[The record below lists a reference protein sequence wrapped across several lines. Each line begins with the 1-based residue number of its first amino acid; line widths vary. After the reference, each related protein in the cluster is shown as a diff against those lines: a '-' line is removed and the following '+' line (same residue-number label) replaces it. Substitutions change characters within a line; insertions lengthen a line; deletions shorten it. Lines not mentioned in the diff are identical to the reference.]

1 MNKKICVVYLMTF
14 LMIILVSCSTS
25 QTKESSNAEYSK
37 HINQTDIG
45 VKKIT
50 VYISGDIYF
59 PGKYEFYFGQTFL
72 DLWNVAHPYK
82 SILRTNYNLS
92 EILVDNRHYIISE
105 YESGEKSPILIN
117 VNLASTTDLVIL
129 PNIGKK
135 TADYII
141 EYRKNNGYFTSIDQF
156 ISILKG
162 LSDSEVSDIKD
173 RITI

>member
-1 MNKKICVVYLMTF
+1 MNKKICALSLIVI
-14 LMIILVSCSTS
+14 LMIILLSCSTS
-25 QTKESSNAEYSK
+25 QTKDSSNAEYSK
-37 HINQTDIG
+37 HINQTDRG

-59 PGKYEFYFGQTFL
+59 PGKYEFYLGQTFF

-92 EILVDNRHYIISE
+92 ELLVDNRHYIISE
-105 YESGEKSPILIN
+105 YESGQKSPILIN